1 MKKSLKKQINQIRVQ
16 SLFAALSPVRY
27 KLTSL
32 NFNVLDTHNRML
44 MYLNKKTSTF
54 EDISRQVQFRLDG
67 IYSRLQTTNT
77 ILLLY
82 GVALTAISIILLF
95 I

>member
-1 MKKSLKKQINQIRVQ
+1 MNKSQKKYLIKRSVLQTRQAFLPI
-16 SLFAALSPVRY
+16 SY

-44 MYLNKKTSTF
+44 IYLNKKTSTF
-54 EDISRQVQFRLDG
+54 EDISRQVQSRLDT
-67 IYSRLQTTNT
+67 IYSRMQTTNT

-82 GVALTAISIILLF
+82 GVALTAICITLLF

>member
-1 MKKSLKKQINQIRVQ
+1 MNKSLKKDLKKRSILQIRQ
-16 SLFAALSPVRY
+16 AFLPISY

-32 NFNVLDTHNRML
+32 IFNVQDTHNRML

-54 EDISRQVQFRLDG
+54 EDISRQVQSRLDT
-67 IYSRLQTTNT
+67 IYSRMQTTNT

-95 I
+95 T

>member
-1 MKKSLKKQINQIRVQ
+1 MKRSLKKQIKQIRVQ
-16 SLFAALSPVRY
+16 SLVAALSPVRY

-54 EDISRQVQFRLDG
+54 EDISRQVQTRLDG
-67 IYSRLQTTNT
+67 IYSRMQTTNT